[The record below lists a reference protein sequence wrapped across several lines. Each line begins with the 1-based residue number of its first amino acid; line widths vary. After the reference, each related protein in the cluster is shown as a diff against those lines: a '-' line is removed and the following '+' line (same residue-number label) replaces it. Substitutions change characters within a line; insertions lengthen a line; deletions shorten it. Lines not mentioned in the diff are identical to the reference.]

1 MCHRCFQPLP
11 PGARRCPDCRVYL
24 RDYRRLPVVLGV
36 ATVLAF
42 VLALLAM
49 VWTAHNEEVAVPEQD
64 TGQVHVDRA
73 SPALVLVQ

>member
-1 MCHRCFQPLP
+1 
-11 PGARRCPDCRVYL
+11 
-24 RDYRRLPVVLGV
+24 VVLGV